1 MTMMTGGQALMELLG
16 HEEVKY
22 VFGIPGATEA
32 RFMDLLEDHPEFK
45 FILGLHEVVIL
56 GMAEGYAR
64 TSGKAGVVNLHTAAG
79 LAAAMPMLFNAR
91 LNRVPLLVI
100 GGQQDSRLLL
110 REPAL
115 TGNLVGMARE
125 VTKWSTEVYHA
136 ADLPLAVQRGLNVA
150 AHPPAGPVYISL
162 PQNVLEQEIDFDYVP
177 RGQAFTRLRPDPE
190 AIGKAMGL
198 LATAK
203 SPAIIV
209 EIGVAQADAVAETVE
224 LAELLGAPVYDP
236 WMCDISFPVNHPH
249 YLGELNLTSP
259 HTREILKGVDVLV
272 AIGAP
277 LFRQP
282 FFFPEPFLTNR
293 TKLIQIDNDP
303 WEIGKNFPVS
313 AGIEGDIK
321 QSLTELNAAL
331 RKGLSGPASEA
342 AKARGRK
349 IAGEKGKMTEA
360 FLEKARKEKDNVPI
374 AVSRLM
380 QEINDALK
388 PGTVVIDDCWSCS
401 SVLRRSVDFR
411 EPRSYQRI
419 RDGSIGWG
427 MPGAL
432 GAKLASPER
441 PVVAVV
447 GDGSAMWS
455 IQSLW
460 TAAHYQI
467 PVTFVV
473 CANGGYC
480 QVKLMKTLLIGE
492 KKKGRH
498 LGTEVD
504 NPRIDFLQLAQGMG
518 VHGQRVE
525 RPEQLG
531 QALRLAMGLGKPA
544 LVEVC
549 IEKII

>member
-1 MTMMTGGQALMELLG
+1 MELLG
-16 HEEVKY
+16 HEGVKH

-32 RFMDLLEDHPEFK
+32 RFMDLLEDRPEIK
-45 FILGLHEVVIL
+45 FILGLHEVIIL

-64 TSGKAGVVNLHTAAG
+64 TSGAPAVVNLHTAAG

-91 LNRVPLLVI
+91 LNRVPLLVT

-115 TGNLVGMARE
+115 TGNLVGMAGQ

-136 ADLPLAVQRGLNVA
+136 ADIAVAVQRGLNVA

-162 PQNVLEQEIDFDYVP
+162 PQDVLEQKIDFEYQP
-177 RGQAFTRLRPDPE
+177 RGQAFTRLRPDPG
-190 AIGKAMGL
+190 AIRRAIEL
-198 LATAK
+198 LSTAEN
-203 SPAIIV
+203 PAFIV
-209 EIGVAQADAVAETVE
+209 EIGVAQGDAVAETVE
-224 LAELLGAPVYDP
+224 LSELLGAPVYDP
-236 WMCDISFPVNHPH
+236 WMCDVSFPVNHPH

-259 HTREILKGVDVLV
+259 QTREMLKKFDVLV

-282 FFFPEPFLTNR
+282 LFFPDPFLTSQ

-321 QSLTELNAAL
+321 ESLSELNAAL
-331 RKGLSGPASEA
+331 RKSLSPHAIEA
-342 AKARGRK
+342 AKVRGRK
-349 IAGEKGKMTEA
+349 VAGEKEKTTDA
-360 FLEKARKEKDNVPI
+360 FLEKARRERDRDPI
-374 AVSRLM
+374 AISRLM
-380 QEINDALK
+380 QEINDAMK
-388 PGTVVIDDCWSCS
+388 PGTLVIDDCWSCS

-411 EPRSYQRI
+411 EPGSYQRI

-473 CANGGYC
+473 CANAGYC
-480 QVKLMKTLLIGE
+480 QVKLMKTLLMGE
-492 KKKGRH
+492 KAKGRY

-504 NPRIDFLQLAQGMG
+504 NPRIDFRQLAQGMG

-525 RPEQLG
+525 RPEQLA

-544 LVEVC
+544 LVEVV
-549 IEKII
+549 IEKIL

>member
-1 MTMMTGGQALMELLG
+1 
-16 HEEVKY
+16 
-22 VFGIPGATEA
+22 
-32 RFMDLLEDHPEFK
+32 
-45 FILGLHEVVIL
+45 
-56 GMAEGYAR
+56 
-64 TSGKAGVVNLHTAAG
+64 
-79 LAAAMPMLFNAR
+79 MPMLFNAR
-91 LNRVPLLVI
+91 LNRVPLLII

-115 TGNLVGMARE
+115 TGNLVGMASE
-125 VTKWSTEVYHA
+125 VTKWSTEVYQA
-136 ADLPLAVQRGLNVA
+136 ADIPLAIQRGLNVA

-162 PQNVLEQEIDFDYVP
+162 PQNVLEQEFDFDYVP

-190 AIGKAMGL
+190 AIRKATEL
-198 LATAK
+198 LVTAK

-209 EIGVAQADAVAETVE
+209 EIGVAQGDAVAEAVE

-236 WMCDISFPVNHPH
+236 WMCDVSFPVNHPL
-249 YLGELNLTSP
+249 YLGDLNLTSLQ
-259 HTREILKGVDVLV
+259 TREMLKGVDVLV
-272 AIGAP
+272 TVGAP

-313 AGIEGDIK
+313 AGIEGDIR
-321 QSLTELNAAL
+321 QSLAELNEGL
-331 RKGLSGPASEA
+331 RKDLSAQAREA

-349 IAGEKGKMTEA
+349 IGGEKEKMTEA
-360 FLEKARKEKDNVPI
+360 FIEKARKERDNVPI

-380 QEINDALK
+380 QEVSDALK
-388 PGTVVIDDCWSCS
+388 PGTLVIDDCWSCS
-401 SVLRRSVDFR
+401 SILRRSVDFK

-432 GAKLASPER
+432 GAKLAAPDR

-473 CANGGYC
+473 CANAGYC
-480 QVKLMKTLLIGE
+480 QVKLMKILQLGE
-492 KKKGRH
+492 KTRGRY

-518 VHGQRVE
+518 VYGQLVE

-531 QALRLAMGLGKPA
+531 QALRSAMGLGKPA
-544 LVEVC
+544 VVEVC
-549 IEKII
+549 IEKFL